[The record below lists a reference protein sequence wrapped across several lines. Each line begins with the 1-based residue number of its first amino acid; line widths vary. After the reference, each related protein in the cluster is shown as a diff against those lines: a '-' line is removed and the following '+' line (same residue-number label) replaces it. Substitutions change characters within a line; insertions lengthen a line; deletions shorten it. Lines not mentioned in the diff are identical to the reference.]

1 MESLVDL
8 LPLLF
13 IGLYYLLSNRRKAA
27 AKQAARQHVEAPQ
40 AEGRTRQLR
49 MGGVSVWD
57 FTYNM
62 LDIEV
67 CMESYTS

>member
-27 AKQAARQHVEAPQ
+27 AKQAARQHVDVFVLPES
-40 AEGRTRQLR
+40 
-49 MGGVSVWD
+49 VS
-57 FTYNM
+57 
-62 LDIEV
+62 LDDEV
-67 CMESYTS
+67 IYQDGAWTVAVD